1 MIAGWGAHM
10 AMGLV
15 FASVFVELWESGR
28 IRHSWRNA
36 LILGLISGVIGL
48 LIWKATFKAHPLPP
62 WINYDRYYLQRIRAH
77 IIFAVGA
84 TLAYWMTTQTQSKG
98 YK

>member
-1 MIAGWGAHM
+1 M
-10 AMGLV
+10 
-15 FASVFVELWESGR
+15 
-28 IRHSWRNA
+28 
-36 LILGLISGVIGL
+36 
-48 LIWKATFKAHPLPP
+48 IWKATFKAHPLPP